1 MSICPYL
8 AQLLEAYEL
17 ERLQALVNWLEPDT
31 SLLFNESPI
40 QEKEKETSP
49 MSVITVE
56 NSNPDPLSSTAAS
69 LDDLIIFSILDE
81 FGPQFM
87 GKPYFQWL
95 SHCVSE
101 RFAAKSNSTNV

>member
-8 AQLLEAYEL
+8 TQLLEAYEL
-17 ERLQALVNWLEPDT
+17 ERLQALVNWLEPDAP
-31 SLLFNESPI
+31 LLFNESPI
-40 QEKEKETSP
+40 QEKETSP

-101 RFAAKSNSTNV
+101 RFAAQSNPANV

>member
-1 MSICPYL
+1 MSIRPYL
-8 AQLLEAYEL
+8 TQLLEAYEL
-17 ERLQALVNWLEPDT
+17 ERLQAIVNWLEPDA
-31 SLLFNESPI
+31 SLLFNESSI
-40 QEKEKETSP
+40 QEKETSP

-56 NSNPDPLSSTAAS
+56 NSNPDPLSSAAAS
-69 LDDLIIFSILDE
+69 LDDLIIFSILEE

-101 RFAAKSNSTNV
+101 RFAAQANPTNV